1 MAYLYRKNRSP
12 FWYIQY
18 VDSDR
23 KKHDKSTG
31 FRADDPNDTVKAKI
45 LRAELETKEYQRV
58 PVVNGAAW
66 DTWVPK
72 FLARHCQTKETFV
85 RYEDAWKWIALWLQ
99 RQRIHAPR
107 QLTYRLGVEYVDWR
121 THFKKRT
128 GKTVRRNTAILE
140 LKLLSLIMGEA
151 VRMGHAD
158 ANPIVSIKIRREKSA
173 KKPELTDQEIVEIRQ
188 ALREEPEWMQIPTV
202 P

>member
-1 MAYLYRKNRSP
+1 MEVQGVSCTTCTKKQSVIMAYLYRKNRSP

-72 FLARHCQTKETFV
+72 FLARHCETRETFV
-85 RYEDAWKWIALWLQ
+85 RYEDAWKWIARSGCNASEYML
-99 RQRIHAPR
+99 RDNSP
-107 QLTYRLGVEYVDWR
+107 TGLGSSTW
-121 THFKKRT
+121 T
-128 GKTVRRNTAILE
+128 GVPISRSEPARRSE
-140 LKLLSLIMGEA
+140 
-151 VRMGHAD
+151 
-158 ANPIVSIKIRREKSA
+158 
-173 KKPELTDQEIVEIRQ
+173 EI
-188 ALREEPEWMQIPTV
+188 PPSSN
-202 P
+202 

>member
-1 MAYLYRKNRSP
+1 MEVQGVSCTTCTKKQSMIMAYLYRKNRSP

-45 LRAELETKEYQRV
+45 LRAELEAKEYQRV

-72 FLARHCQTKETFV
+72 FLA
-85 RYEDAWKWIALWLQ
+85 I
-99 RQRIHAPR
+99 
-107 QLTYRLGVEYVDWR
+107 
-121 THFKKRT
+121 
-128 GKTVRRNTAILE
+128 
-140 LKLLSLIMGEA
+140 EA
-151 VRMGHAD
+151 RG
-158 ANPIVSIKIRREKSA
+158 
-173 KKPELTDQEIVEIRQ
+173 T
-188 ALREEPEWMQIPTV
+188 LRFCH
-202 P
+202 